1 MNNAPTTLTPMPTP
15 TPIKFVSWTG
25 RSPSTTTPVN
35 AFRAASLVT
44 LAALLALAT
53 PATGRAAAVQNQR
66 QTGQVTEREYARA
79 EQFLPWNAAKL
90 VSGDQVAP
98 EFFDGDRFWYRSRT
112 PVGHEFVVVDP
123 AAASRAPAFDHARL
137 AAALSLAA
145 DTAYEGASLPFD
157 EFEFV
162 NGGGAVRFHLS
173 DSVRWTCD
181 LADYACSGP
190 DAVPPPSDAERPSPD
205 GRWIAF
211 QRDENLWVRDATSGD
226 ETQLSLDGE
235 ADFGY
240 GAIPEGC
247 CQEITSRRQERERSP
262 VLQWSPD
269 SRRVAT
275 HRYDERN
282 VERFH
287 LLEAADGRPVL
298 HSWAYALPGDSVV
311 PTSELWIFDVDDG
324 ASVRA
329 QVEPQPGFFTRGDT
343 AYADVQWTA
352 DGRYLFYTHRSR
364 DFKSYKLYKV
374 DAATGDATQLLEET
388 GPTYVEL
395 NQLTYSPPAW
405 RVLGDGSEFLWWS
418 ERDGFGHLYL
428 YDGDGTLKNR
438 VTAGPWL
445 VTELI
450 AVDEENRTAYFTA
463 AGREEGRHPYF
474 THLYSADLD
483 GSGNSAGSDGS
494 SARLLT
500 PENAVHRIVASPSG
514 RYFIDS
520 YSTPETPPV
529 AVVRGRDGG
538 VRLTV
543 ETADISRL
551 EEAGWIPPVP
561 FEARGRDGVTP
572 VYGLLWFP
580 SRFDA
585 TRSYPVVD
593 YIYPGPQ
600 IGAVTRYDFSA
611 SGRGNG
617 RALAELGFVV
627 FAVDAFGTPMR
638 SKAFHDGYY
647 GNMGDNGIPDHISAL
662 KELAGRHPQLDLG
675 RVGILGHSGGGF
687 SSTDAI
693 LRYPDFYK
701 VAVSGA
707 GNHDNRG
714 YHFPWGEKYQGLL
727 EENADGTD
735 NYDSQANQN
744 LAANLN
750 GKLLLHYG
758 TLDDNVHPNMTVRL
772 VEELIRHN
780 KDFDMFVLP
789 NRNHGYANE
798 PYVLRRTWDYFV
810 EHLLGK
816 APPREYEITG
826 PSG

>member
-1 MNNAPTTLTPMPTP
+1 MTKPTTMPT
-15 TPIKFVSWTG
+15 
-25 RSPSTTTPVN
+25 TTNLARLFACSGPFAV
-35 AFRAASLVT
+35 
-44 LAALLALAT
+44 AALLAIAT
-53 PATGRAAAVQNQR
+53 PVVGQAT
-66 QTGQVTEREYARA
+66 TGQVTDREYARA

-98 EFFDGDRFWYRSRT
+98 EFFDGDRFWFRSRT
-112 PVGHEFVVVDP
+112 STGHEFVVVDP
-123 AAASRAPAFDHARL
+123 AAASRVPAFDHARL
-137 AAALSLAA
+137 ASALSVAA
-145 DTAYEGASLPFD
+145 DTAYEGGALPFD

-162 NGGGAVRFHLS
+162 NGGGAIRFHVA

-181 LADYACSGP
+181 LAGYACSGP
-190 DAVPPPSDAERPSPD
+190 EAVPQRSDAERPSPD

-211 QRDENLWVRDATSGD
+211 ARDENLWVRDADGGE
-226 ETQLSLDGE
+226 ETQLSRDGE
-235 ADFGY
+235 EDFGY
-240 GAIPEGC
+240 GAVPEGC
-247 CQEITSRRQERERSP
+247 CQEITNRRQEQERPP

-269 SRRVAT
+269 SRRIAT

-282 VERFH
+282 VERLH

-298 HSWAYALPGDSVV
+298 HSWAYAMPGDSVV
-311 PTSELWIFDVDDG
+311 PTSELWIFDVDNG
-324 ASVRA
+324 GSVRA

-343 AYADVQWTA
+343 AYVDVQWSA
-352 DGRYLFYTHRSR
+352 DGRHVFYTHRSR
-364 DFKSYKLYKV
+364 DFKTYKLYKV
-374 DAATGDATQLLEET
+374 DAATGAATELLEET

-405 RVLGDGSEFLWWS
+405 RVLGDGAEFLWWS

-428 YDGDGTLKNR
+428 YDGDGTLKGR
-438 VTAGPWL
+438 VTEGPWL
-445 VTELI
+445 VEELI
-450 AVDEENRTAYFTA
+450 AVDEESRTAYFTA

-474 THLYSADLD
+474 THFYSASLD
-483 GSGNSAGSDGS
+483 GSG
-494 SARLLT
+494 ARLLT
-500 PENAVHRIVASPSG
+500 PEDAVHRVVASPSG
-514 RYFIDS
+514 RYFVNT

-529 AVVRGRDGG
+529 TVVRGRDGS

-543 ETADISRL
+543 ETADVSRL

-580 SRFDA
+580 SSFDP
-585 TRSYPVVD
+585 TQSYPVVD

-611 SGRGNG
+611 AGRGNG

-647 GNMGDNGIPDHISAL
+647 GNMGDNGLPDHISAL

-675 RVGILGHSGGGF
+675 RVGIFGHSGGGF

-693 LRYPDFYK
+693 LRYPDFFK

-744 LAANLN
+744 LAANLK

-758 TLDDNVHPNMTVRL
+758 TLDDNVHPNMTIRV
-772 VEELIRHN
+772 VDELIRHN

-789 NRNHGYANE
+789 NRNHGYSNE
-798 PYVLRRTWDYFV
+798 PYVVRRTWDYFV

-816 APPREYEITG
+816 TPPREYEVTG
-826 PSG
+826 PSGR

>member
-1 MNNAPTTLTPMPTP
+1 MPAATRG
-15 TPIKFVSWTG
+15 VRLG
-25 RSPSTTTPVN
+25 GGAVR
-35 AFRAASLVT
+35 RAGAVLAAVLVT
-44 LAALLALAT
+44 AVLGTVPVPWATWAA
-53 PATGRAAAVQNQR
+53 
-66 QTGQVTEREYARA
+66 GQETVGEREYARA
-79 EQFLPWNAAKL
+79 EQFLPWNTAKL

-98 EFFDGDRFWYRSRT
+98 EFFDGDRFWFRSRT
-112 PVGHEFVVVDP
+112 ETGHEFVLVDP
-123 AAASRAPAFDHARL
+123 TARTRAPAFDHDRL

-145 DTAYEGASLPFD
+145 DTAYEGHALPFD

-162 NGGGAVRFHLS
+162 EGGAAVRFHVA
-173 DSVRWTCD
+173 DSVRWTCR
-181 LADYACSGP
+181 LAGAGATAGAGYACSGP
-190 DAVPPPSDAERPSPD
+190 DAVPAPSDAERRSPD

-211 QRDENLWVRDATSGD
+211 VRDENLWVRDAESGA
-226 ETQLSLDGE
+226 EVQLSRDGE
-235 ADFGY
+235 VDFGY
-240 GAIPEGC
+240 GAVPEGC

-269 SRRVAT
+269 SRRIAT
-275 HRYDERN
+275 HKYDERG
-282 VERFH
+282 VGRFH

-311 PTSELWIFDVDDG
+311 PTAELWIFDVETAQG
-324 ASVRA
+324 ARA
-329 QVEPQPGFFTRGDT
+329 QVEPQPGNFTRGDT
-343 AYADVQWTA
+343 TYADVQWTR
-352 DGRYLFYTHRSR
+352 DGRHVFYTHRSR
-364 DFKSYKLYKV
+364 DFKKYALHKV
-374 DAATGDATQLLEET
+374 DAATGEATLLLEET

-395 NQLTYSPPAW
+395 NQFTYLPPAW

-428 YDGDGTLKNR
+428 YDGDGALKNR

-445 VTELI
+445 VTEVV
-450 AVDEENRTAYFTA
+450 AVDEDARAVYFAA
-463 AGREEGRHPYF
+463 AGREEERHPYF
-474 THLYSADLD
+474 VHLYRASLD
-483 GSGNSAGSDGS
+483 GNGRAPADGAVGAASAPE
-494 SARLLT
+494 LLT
-500 PENAVHRIVASPSG
+500 PEDAVHRVVASPSG
-514 RYFIDS
+514 RYFLDQ
-520 YSTPETPPV
+520 YSTPETPPT
-529 AVVRGRDGG
+529 AVVRNRDGSA
-538 VRLTV
+538 RMTV

-551 EEAGWIPPVP
+551 IEAGWVPPVR
-561 FEARGRDGVTP
+561 FQARGRDGTTP
-572 VYGLLWFP
+572 VHGLLWFP
-580 SRFDA
+580 PGFDSDSQA
-585 TRSYPVVD
+585 RYPVVD

-627 FAVDAFGTPMR
+627 FAVDAFGTPLR

-647 GNMGDNGIPDHISAL
+647 GNMGDNGLPDHVSAL
-662 KELAGRHPQLDLG
+662 KELAGRHPRIDLD
-675 RVGILGHSGGGF
+675 RVGIFGHSGGGF

-693 LRYPDFYK
+693 LRYPDFFK

-727 EENADGTD
+727 EENAAGGD
-735 NYDSQANQN
+735 NYDSQANQE
-744 LAANLN
+744 LAANLR

-758 TLDDNVHPNMTVRL
+758 TLDDNVHPNMTIRL

-798 PYVLRRTWDYFV
+798 PYVIRRTWDYFV

-816 APPREYEITG
+816 KPPRQYEITG
-826 PSG
+826 PASR

>member
-1 MNNAPTTLTPMPTP
+1 MTTNPAMQEPESTYPPTP
-15 TPIKFVSWTG
+15 QP
-25 RSPSTTTPVN
+25 
-35 AFRAASLVT
+35 ALSLAGLVFFA
-44 LAALLALAT
+44 LAALPTIAAPGSALGQAD
-53 PATGRAAAVQNQR
+53 GR
-66 QTGQVTEREYARA
+66 VTERDYARA
-79 EQFLPWNAAKL
+79 EQFLPWHAAKL
-90 VSGDQVAP
+90 VSGDQVVP
-98 EFFDGDRFWYRSRT
+98 EFFDGDRFWFRSKT
-112 PVGHEFVVVDP
+112 PTGHEFVVVDP

-145 DTAYEGASLPFD
+145 DTAYEGAKLPFD
-157 EFEFV
+157 EFDFV
-162 NGGGAVRFHLS
+162 DGGGAIRFHVA
-173 DSVRWTCD
+173 DSARWTCD
-181 LADYACSGP
+181 VVAYACSGP
-190 DAVPPPSDAERPSPD
+190 DSIPRPSDAERPSPD
-205 GRWIAF
+205 GRWVAF
-211 QRDENLWVRDATSGD
+211 VRDDNLWVRETGGD
-226 ETQLSLDGE
+226 ETQLSRDGE
-235 ADFGY
+235 AEFGY
-240 GAIPEGC
+240 GAVPEGC
-247 CQEITSRRQERERSP
+247 CQEITSRRQGRERSP

-269 SRRVAT
+269 SRRIAT

-287 LLEAADGRPVL
+287 LLEAANGRPIL

-311 PTSELWIFDVDDG
+311 PTSELWIFDVDN
-324 ASVRA
+324 ATSARA

-343 AYADVQWTA
+343 AYVDVQWTA
-352 DGRYLFYTHRSR
+352 DGRHVFYTHRSR
-364 DFKSYKLYKV
+364 DFKTYKLYKV
-374 DAATGDATQLLEET
+374 DAATGAATLLLEEA

-405 RVLGDGSEFLWWS
+405 RALGDGSEFVWWS
-418 ERDGFGHLYL
+418 ERDGYGHLYL

-438 VTAGPWL
+438 VTEGPWL
-445 VTELI
+445 VAELI
-450 AVDEENRTAYFTA
+450 AVDEESRTAYFTA

-474 THLYSADLD
+474 THLYSVGLD
-483 GSGNSAGSDGS
+483 GSGT
-494 SARLLT
+494 RLLT
-500 PENAVHRIVASPSG
+500 PENAVHRIIASPSG
-514 RYFIDS
+514 RYFLDA
-520 YSTPETPPV
+520 YSTPEAPPV
-529 AVVRGRDGG
+529 AVVRGQDGDA
-538 VRLTV
+538 RLTV
-543 ETADISRL
+543 ETSDISRL
-551 EEAGWIPPVP
+551 QEAGWVPPTP
-561 FEARGRDGVTP
+561 FRARGRDGTTP

-580 SRFDA
+580 SNFDP

-611 SGRGNG
+611 AGRGNG

-662 KELAGRHPQLDLG
+662 KELAGRHPQMDLS
-675 RVGILGHSGGGF
+675 RVGIFGHSGGGF

-693 LRYPDFYK
+693 LRHPDFFK

-727 EENADGTD
+727 EENPDGTD

-744 LAANLN
+744 LAANLE

-758 TLDDNVHPNMTVRL
+758 TLDDNVHPNMTIRL
-772 VEELIRHN
+772 VDELIKHN

-798 PYVLRRTWDYFV
+798 PYVVRRTWDYFV

-816 APPREYEITG
+816 APPKEYEITG
-826 PSG
+826 PDGT

>member
-1 MNNAPTTLTPMPTP
+1 MTKPTTMPT
-15 TPIKFVSWTG
+15 TT
-25 RSPSTTTPVN
+25 SPVRLFACFSPL
-35 AFRAASLVT
+35 A
-44 LAALLALAT
+44 LAALLAIAT
-53 PATGRAAAVQNQR
+53 PVAGQAT
-66 QTGQVTEREYARA
+66 TGQVTDREYARA

-98 EFFDGDRFWYRSRT
+98 EFFDGDRFWFRSRT
-112 PVGHEFVVVDP
+112 STGHEFVVVDP

-137 AAALSLAA
+137 ASALSVAA
-145 DTAYEGASLPFD
+145 DTAYEGGALPFD

-162 NGGGAVRFHLS
+162 NGGGAIRFHVA

-181 LADYACSGP
+181 LAGYACSGP
-190 DAVPPPSDAERPSPD
+190 EAVPQRSDAERPSPD

-211 QRDENLWVRDATSGD
+211 ARDENLWIKDADGGE
-226 ETQLSLDGE
+226 ETQLSRDGE
-235 ADFGY
+235 EDFGY
-240 GAIPEGC
+240 GAVPEGC
-247 CQEITSRRQERERSP
+247 CQEITNRRQEQERPP

-269 SRRVAT
+269 SRRIAT

-282 VERFH
+282 VERLH

-298 HSWAYALPGDSVV
+298 HSWAYAMPGDSVV
-311 PTSELWIFDVDDG
+311 PTSELWIFDVDNG
-324 ASVRA
+324 GSVRA

-343 AYADVQWTA
+343 AYVDVQWSA
-352 DGRYLFYTHRSR
+352 DGRNVFYTHRSR
-364 DFKSYKLYKV
+364 DFKTYKLYKV
-374 DAATGDATQLLEET
+374 DAATGAATELLEET

-405 RVLGDGSEFLWWS
+405 RVLGDGIEFLWWS

-428 YDGDGTLKNR
+428 YDGDGTLKGR
-438 VTAGPWL
+438 VTEGPWL
-445 VTELI
+445 VEELV
-450 AVDEENRTAYFTA
+450 AVDEESRTAYFTA

-474 THLYSADLD
+474 THFYSASLD
-483 GSGNSAGSDGS
+483 GSG
-494 SARLLT
+494 ARLLT
-500 PENAVHRIVASPSG
+500 PEDAVHRVVASPSG
-514 RYFIDS
+514 RYFVDT

-529 AVVRGRDGG
+529 AVVRGRDGS

-543 ETADISRL
+543 ETADVSRL

-580 SRFDA
+580 SSFDP
-585 TRSYPVVD
+585 TQSYPVVD

-611 SGRGNG
+611 AGRGNG

-647 GNMGDNGIPDHISAL
+647 GNMGDNGLPDHISAL

-675 RVGILGHSGGGF
+675 RVGIFGHSGGGF

-693 LRYPDFYK
+693 LRYPDFFK

-744 LAANLN
+744 LAANLK

-758 TLDDNVHPNMTVRL
+758 TLDDNVHPNMTIRV
-772 VEELIRHN
+772 VDELIRHN

-789 NRNHGYANE
+789 NRNHGYSNE
-798 PYVLRRTWDYFV
+798 PYVVRRTWDYFV

-816 APPREYEITG
+816 TPPREYEVTG
-826 PSG
+826 PSGR